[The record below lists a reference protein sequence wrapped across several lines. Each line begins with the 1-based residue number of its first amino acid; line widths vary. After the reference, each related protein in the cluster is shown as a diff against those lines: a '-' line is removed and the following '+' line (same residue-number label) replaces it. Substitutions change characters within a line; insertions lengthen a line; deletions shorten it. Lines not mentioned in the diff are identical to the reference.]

1 MTALDRAHQLLSACL
16 ENDVV
21 TVSTC
26 LNNGLSV
33 NEQDFEGT
41 APLHVA
47 AANGYESLVESL
59 ISRGAEIDL
68 PNASGWTALMQAA
81 RHGHTSVVS
90 LLLKRGA
97 NGSAVNKLGIGLLS
111 LAASSGHRSTV
122 QVILNVKGVSTEDVP
137 WDSSEMT
144 PMMSAALF
152 GHVSIIGL
160 LLTSGASVN
169 SASSTTGRSP
179 LMLSSCNGHKE
190 SVELLVEL
198 GADTNCKDIR
208 GRTALDI
215 AVACGK
221 SEVATYLSDKTLSRS
236 NKGQIADNVDII
248 NAVKE
253 GDFKQT
259 KNILQKDRS
268 RANWSCPKTGMT
280 PLMYAAILGHQ
291 NIAMLLLE
299 NGCEM
304 DKQDCVKGWT
314 ALMHAVFNGNTS
326 MISCL
331 LKARSNIGIS
341 AHNGATALDMSC
353 YLDTID
359 PEVPELLVKIA
370 TTSKH
375 AIPVQA
381 VEAESSGKYKGTS
394 DDDTHQ
400 TKTLKELLT
409 QVTQRLLKSKPPVLK
424 AASSTTEVVTKTR
437 SSEALDTVSVS
448 ERIPALNLLSFT
460 TKPLEPHRK
469 NVPIIQPP
477 QPLHGN
483 LSRKIKKM
491 DTRERPARKADG
503 DDVNNL
509 PKGWEPTVLLDR
521 YLKPA
526 AISGVQGRRMSHLL
540 ALSAMHSTNTLSTR
554 PEANAASPRDLLDV
568 PSTLVGGH
576 LAAPSTS
583 ECVPYFSGTIRELL
597 KRLHL
602 EQYAANFKEH
612 EVDLDTFVDLNTRDL
627 ENIGIPENSI
637 KLKLLEVIKAMRN
650 QTLL

>member
-314 ALMHAVFNGNTS
+314 ALMHAVFNG
-326 MISCL
+326 
-331 LKARSNIGIS
+331 
-341 AHNGATALDMSC
+341 
-353 YLDTID
+353 
-359 PEVPELLVKIA
+359 
-370 TTSKH
+370 
-375 AIPVQA
+375 
-381 VEAESSGKYKGTS
+381 TS